1 MTTITDIR
9 NQLVEVFNGLRDGT
23 IEPKQA
29 VEVNN
34 TAGKIISTAKVQLGY
49 HALRGEVPCIP
60 FLDGKTEVQALRTSK
75 PAKAIAAKSR
85 KSAAA

>member
-9 NQLVEVFNGLRDGT
+9 NDLVAVFNGLRNGT

-34 TAGKIISTAKVQLGY
+34 TAGKIIATAKVQLGY
-49 HALRGEVPCIP
+49 HQLRGEVPDIP
-60 FLDGKTEVQALRTSK
+60 FLGNGTEVCK
-75 PAKAIAAKSR
+75 P
-85 KSAAA
+85 